1 MRIACLGG
9 GPAGLYFAIAMK
21 RRLPGHEIVVIE
33 RNRPYD
39 TFGWGVVLS
48 AETLVNLNASDPESA
63 DDIRRAFV
71 YWDDIAVFYRGS
83 VTRSSGHGFCGIGRK
98 RLLNILQDR
107 ARALGVALQFE
118 TEFENADR
126 YREYDLV
133 VAADGA
139 NSKIRSALADVFKPD
154 IDVRACKYIWL
165 GTTQR
170 FQDAFTFIFEETEH
184 GWIWAHAY
192 QFDADTATFIVE
204 CSETT
209 WRSFGFDA
217 MSHEATLATCER
229 IFAKNLGPHRLAA
242 NTRLAAPTSPADA
255 HHPRFARRRKLAGA
269 SASEGGPATP
279 KLPRVDAS
287 EGGWLNFRRVLCEK
301 WSHENLVLMGDAAA
315 TAHFSVG
322 SGTKL
327 ALESA
332 IALADYLH
340 TEPTMAAA
348 FDRYEQERRT
358 EVLRLQS
365 AARNSTEWFEHIDR
379 YLHLDPVQF
388 NYSLLT
394 RSQRI
399 SHENL
404 RARDK
409 SWLESAEMWFEERA
423 TREKP
428 RHSRPPMFTPFRLRG
443 LRLKNRIVVSPMDQY
458 RAVDGTPTDWH
469 LVHYAERA
477 KGGAGLVITEMT
489 CVSPEGRISP
499 GCTGLYAPEHEAA
512 WKRIVDFVH
521 AETDAK
527 IGIQLGH
534 SGPKGSTQLGW
545 EAPDVPLPDG
555 NWQVIGPSPVAWSPR
570 NQVPREMTRAD
581 MHAVRDEFVGAASM
595 AARAGFDL
603 LELHCAHGYL
613 LSAFISPL
621 TNRRTDAYGGSLEN
635 RMRFPLEIYH
645 AVRAV
650 WLPAKPISVR
660 ISASDWVGEEGIT
673 PEDAVEIARLLG
685 DAEVDIITV
694 SAGQTSTRARPVYGR
709 MFQTP
714 FSDRIRNETGI
725 ATMAVG
731 NIYEPDHVN
740 SILMAGRADLCC
752 LARPHL
758 ADPYWT
764 LHAAAQL
771 GYRGET
777 WPKPYLAGRDQLH
790 RLASRA
796 EASTV
801 KV

>member
-21 RRLPGHEIVVIE
+21 RRAPRDEIIVVE

-48 AETLVNLNASDPESA
+48 DETLANLTASDPESA
-63 DDIRRAFV
+63 DAIRRAFV

-98 RLLNILQDR
+98 RLLDILQDR
-107 ARALGVALQFE
+107 ARSLGVSLQFD
-118 TEFENADR
+118 TEFESADP
-126 YREYDLV
+126 YRGYDLV

-139 NSKIRSALADVFKPD
+139 NSRIRTALADVFKPD

-165 GTTQR
+165 GTRQR
-170 FQDAFTFIFEETEH
+170 FHDAFTFIFEETEH

-204 CSETT
+204 CSDAT
-209 WRSFGFDA
+209 WRRLGFDA
-217 MSHEATLATCER
+217 MSQEATIAACER
-229 IFAKNLGPHRLAA
+229 IFAKHLDGQPLAT
-242 NTRLAAPTSPADA
+242 N
-255 HHPRFARRRKLAGA
+255 ARHLRG
-269 SASEGGPATP
+269 SA
-279 KLPRVDAS
+279 
-287 EGGWLNFRRVLCEK
+287 WLNFHRVQCER

-315 TAHFSVG
+315 TAHFSIG

-332 IALADYLH
+332 IALAAYLH

-348 FDRYEQERRT
+348 FDRYEEERRT

-365 AARNSTEWFEHIDR
+365 AARNSTEWFEHVDR

-404 RARDK
+404 RSRDK
-409 SWLESAEMWFEERA
+409 AWLESAEMWFEEQA

-428 RHSRPPMFTPFRLRG
+428 RQSRPPMFTPFRLRD

-458 RAVDGTPTDWH
+458 RAVEGTPTDWH
-469 LVHYAERA
+469 LVHYGERA

-499 GCTGLYAPEHEAA
+499 GCAGLYTPVHEAA
-512 WKRIVDFVH
+512 WTRIVAFVH
-521 AETDAK
+521 AETDAR
-527 IGIQLGH
+527 IGMQLGH

-545 EAPDVPLPDG
+545 EDPDAPLAEG
-555 NWQVIGPSPVAWSPR
+555 NWPIIGASPVAWSPH

-581 MHAVRDEFVGAASM
+581 MDTVRDEFVRAAIM
-595 AARAGFDL
+595 ARRAGFDL
-603 LELHCAHGYL
+603 IELHWAHGYL

-621 TNRRTDAYGGSLEN
+621 TNRRSDGYGGSLEN
-635 RMRFPLEIYH
+635 RLRFPLEIYH

-650 WLPAKPISVR
+650 WPDALPISVR
-660 ISASDWVGEEGIT
+660 ISANDWVGDEGIT
-673 PEDAVEIARLLG
+673 PEDAVGIARALG
-685 DAEVDIITV
+685 DAGVDIINV
-694 SAGQTSTRARPVYGR
+694 SAGQTSIRAQPVYGR

-777 WPKPYLAGRDQLH
+777 WPKPYLAGRDQLY
-790 RLASRA
+790 RLASRSD
-796 EASTV
+796 ASGV
-801 KV
+801 

>member
-1 MRIACLGG
+1 MRVACLGG

-21 RRLPGHEIVVIE
+21 LRDSSHEIRVIE

-48 AETLVNLNASDPESA
+48 DETLANLNAGDPESA
-63 DDIRRAFV
+63 DEIRRAFV
-71 YWDDIAVFYRGS
+71 YWDDIAVYYRGTI
-83 VTRSSGHGFCGIGRK
+83 TRSSGHGFCGIGRR

-107 ARALGVALQFE
+107 ARALGVTLQFE
-118 TEFENADR
+118 TEIESVDS
-126 YREYDLV
+126 YRDYDLI

-139 NSKIRSALADVFKPD
+139 NSKTRSVLAHVFKPD

-165 GTTQR
+165 GTRQK
-170 FQDAFTFIFEETEH
+170 FQNAFTFIFEETEH

-192 QFDADTATFIVE
+192 EFDADTATFIVE
-204 CSETT
+204 CSEAT
-209 WRSFGFDA
+209 WLRFGFDR
-217 MSHEATLATCER
+217 MSSEETTAACEK
-229 IFAKNLGPHRLAA
+229 IFSSHLGGHLLET
-242 NTRLAAPTSPADA
+242 N
-255 HHPRFARRRKLAGA
+255 ARHLRG
-269 SASEGGPATP
+269 SA
-279 KLPRVDAS
+279 
-287 EGGWLNFRRVLCEK
+287 WLNFRRVLCER
-301 WSHENLVLMGDAAA
+301 WSHENIVLMGDAAA

-332 IALADYLH
+332 SALAGYLH
-340 TEPTMAAA
+340 SEPDMQAA
-348 FDRYEQERRT
+348 FSRYEAERRT

-365 AARNSTEWFEHIDR
+365 AARNSTEWFEQIDR
-379 YLHLDPVQF
+379 YLDLDPVQF

-399 SHENL
+399 GHENL

-409 SWLESAEMWFEERA
+409 VWLESAEMWFEEQA
-423 TREKP
+423 TGEKP
-428 RHSRPPMFTPFRLRG
+428 VQPRPPMFTPFSLRG
-443 LRLKNRIVVSPMDQY
+443 LRLKNRIVVSPMAQY

-477 KGGAGLVITEMT
+477 KGGAGLVMTEMT
-489 CVSPEGRISP
+489 CVSPEGRITP
-499 GCTGLYAPEHEAA
+499 GCTGLYAPEHEVA

-521 AETDAK
+521 AETDAR
-527 IGIQLGH
+527 IAMQLGH

-545 EAPDVPLPDG
+545 QTMDAPLPED
-555 NWQVIGPSPVAWSPR
+555 NWTVIAPSPIPWSAL
-570 NQVPREMTRAD
+570 NQIPREMTTADIGKVRGDFVRAAE
-581 MHAVRDEFVGAASM
+581 MSQ
-595 AARAGFDL
+595 RAGFDL
-603 LELHCAHGYL
+603 LELHFAHGYL
-613 LSAFISPL
+613 LSAFITPL
-621 TNRRTDAYGGSLEN
+621 TNHRTDAYGGSLEN
-635 RMRFPLEIYH
+635 RMRFPLEVYH

-650 WLPAKPISVR
+650 WPASKPISVR
-660 ISASDWVGEEGIT
+660 ISASDWVGEAGIT
-673 PEDAVEIARLLG
+673 PEDAVAIARMLQEAG
-685 DAEVDIITV
+685 VDIINV
-694 SAGQTSTRARPVYGR
+694 SAGQTSVQARPVYGR

-714 FSDRIRNETGI
+714 FSDRIRNETGM

-777 WPKPYLAGRDQLH
+777 WPDPYLAGRDQLY
-790 RLASRA
+790 RLASRSEITA
-796 EASTV
+796 VTV
-801 KV
+801 

>member
-21 RRLPGHEIVVIE
+21 RRDPRHEIVVVE
-33 RNRPYD
+33 RNRPHD

-48 AETLVNLNASDPESA
+48 DETLANLTASDPESA
-63 DDIRRAFV
+63 DAIRRAFV

-107 ARALGVALQFE
+107 ARALGVTLQFE

-139 NSKIRSALADVFKPD
+139 NSKIRTALADVFKPD

-192 QFDADTATFIVE
+192 QFDAETATFIVE
-204 CSETT
+204 CSDAT
-209 WRSFGFDA
+209 WRRFGFDA
-217 MSHEATLATCER
+217 MSQDETLATCER
-229 IFAKNLGPHRLAA
+229 IFAKNLGTHRLETNAA
-242 NTRLAAPTSPADA
+242 HVRGSAA
-255 HHPRFARRRKLAGA
+255 
-269 SASEGGPATP
+269 
-279 KLPRVDAS
+279 
-287 EGGWLNFRRVLCEK
+287 WLNFRRVLCEK

-332 IALADYLH
+332 IALAEYLH
-340 TEPTMAAA
+340 TEPSMAAA

-365 AARNSTEWFEHIDR
+365 AARNSTEWFEQVER

-388 NYSLLT
+388 NYALLT

-409 SWLESAEMWFEERA
+409 VWLESAEMWFEEQA
-423 TREKP
+423 TSEKP
-428 RHSRPPMFTPFRLRG
+428 RQSRPPMFTPFRLRD

-527 IGIQLGH
+527 IGMQLGH

-545 EAPDVPLPDG
+545 QAADAPLAED

-570 NQVPREMTRAD
+570 NQVPREMTGAD
-581 MHAVRDEFVGAASM
+581 METVRDNFVRAASM

-613 LSAFISPL
+613 LSSFISPL

-635 RMRFPLEIYH
+635 RMRFPLEIYQ

-650 WLPAKPISVR
+650 WPLALPISVR
-660 ISASDWVGEEGIT
+660 ISANDWVGEEGIT

-685 DAEVDIITV
+685 DAGVDIINV
-694 SAGQTSTRARPVYGR
+694 SAGQTSMRARPVYGR

-771 GYRGET
+771 GYYGET
-777 WPKPYLAGRDQLH
+777 WPLPYLPGRDQLH
-790 RLASRA
+790 RLNTKDAKG
-796 EASTV
+796 TKDTNV
-801 KV
+801 TLV